1 MNTEVVP
8 TGRIANWWRRWF
20 RASSATADEDP
31 LSNALQRHEP
41 LVIARE
47 QETPVIKARILS
59 GLLSRRLD
67 VCRGELFSE
76 PPGFPARI
84 VPMPGLARL
93 YNTMTP
99 QPDALPLVEQEP
111 QPTYSP
117 KPASADSPFWLD
129 DTDPSPSPSPSPDPG
144 P

>member
-20 RASSATADEDP
+20 RASAIADLDP
-31 LSNALQRHEP
+31 LSNALQGHEP
-41 LVIARE
+41 LIVARE
-47 QETPVIKARILS
+47 QDTPAIKARILS
-59 GLLSRRLD
+59 GLLLRRLD
-67 VCRGELFSE
+67 ACRNELCSE
-76 PPGFPARI
+76 PPNFAARI
-84 VPMPGLARL
+84 IPMPGLARL

-129 DTDPSPSPSPSPDPG
+129 DTDPSPSTSPSPDPG

>member
-1 MNTEVVP
+1 MNTDVVS

-20 RASSATADEDP
+20 LAGAAEDVAP
-31 LSNALQRHEP
+31 LSNALQRHKP

-47 QETPVIKARILS
+47 HETPDIRARILS

-67 VCRGELFSE
+67 ACRRELCSE
-76 PPGFPARI
+76 PFPLAGRI
-84 VPMPGLARL
+84 VPMPVLL
-93 YNTMTP
+93 QPLDTMTAP
-99 QPDALPLVEQEP
+99 PDPLPVVEQQP

-117 KPASADSPFWLD
+117 KPDSADAPLWLD